1 MILRGGRMIFILS
14 VWAFGGGIEKS
25 HAGASVTDTQNISVG
40 VNRVSGM
47 VMPSAFPGF
56 IHDRNE

>member
-14 VWAFGGGIEKS
+14 VWAFGRALRRVMLELG
-25 HAGASVTDTQNISVG
+25 VTDTQNISVG